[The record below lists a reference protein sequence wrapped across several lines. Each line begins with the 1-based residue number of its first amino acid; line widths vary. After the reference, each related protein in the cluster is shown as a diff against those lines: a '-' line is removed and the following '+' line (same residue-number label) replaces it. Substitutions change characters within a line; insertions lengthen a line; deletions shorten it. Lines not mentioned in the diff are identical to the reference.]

1 MSARARNPGR
11 KYARP
16 RGVTARNPRVLARR
30 PKAAGALV
38 CADCGLYQQAG
49 RWQCGKPPLAALRA
63 GRCPACERVRQR
75 YPAGTLRL
83 PVEFLRH
90 RTEVLRLI
98 RNVARAEAAEHPLE
112 RLMEAEESDGHLVV
126 TTTGVHLARA
136 IAGRLARRFHRRPRL
151 RYADGEALLHVTWE

>member
-11 KYARP
+11 KYDRP
-16 RGVTARNPRVLARR
+16 RGVTARNPSAHARGR
-30 PKAAGALV
+30 KAAGALV
-38 CADCGLYQQAG
+38 CTDCGLVQHAG
-49 RWQCGKPPLAALRA
+49 KWRRGKPPLAAVRA
-63 GRCPACERVRQR
+63 GRCPACQRVRQR

-83 PVEFLRH
+83 PAAFLEH

-136 IAGRLARRFHRRPRL
+136 IASQLSRRFHRKPRL
-151 RYADGEALLHVTWE
+151 RYADGEKLLHVTWS